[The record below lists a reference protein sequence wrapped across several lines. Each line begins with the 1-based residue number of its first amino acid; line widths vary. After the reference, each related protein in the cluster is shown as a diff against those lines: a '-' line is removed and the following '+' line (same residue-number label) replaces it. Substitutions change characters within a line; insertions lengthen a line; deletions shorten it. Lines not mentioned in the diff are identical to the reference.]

1 MLRKNSKRNWE
12 ILIMDSDDDI
22 FDDDKFDGMMVA
34 DGFDNAV
41 IGVTSLPNGPNVLVY
56 DKSQVINILVN
67 RDGMTMD
74 EAEEFFS
81 FNIECAYVGETTPLF
96 VVPIEQYLV

>member
-1 MLRKNSKRNWE
+1 
-12 ILIMDSDDDI
+12 MDSDDDR
-22 FDDDKFDGMMVA
+22 FDGMMVA

-67 RDGMTMD
+67 RDGMTMK
-74 EAEEFFS
+74 EAEELITFRIRYTYS
-81 FNIECAYVGETTPLF
+81 GNDSPLF